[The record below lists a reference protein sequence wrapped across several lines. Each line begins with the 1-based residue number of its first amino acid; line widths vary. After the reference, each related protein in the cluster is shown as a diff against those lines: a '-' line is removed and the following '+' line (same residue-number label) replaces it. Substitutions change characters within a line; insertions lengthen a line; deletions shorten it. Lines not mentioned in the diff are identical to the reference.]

1 MHLFSCFRTGFLFYN
16 GILRNSIFSC
26 YSVYTCAWVSV
37 HWAICYLLLKDA
49 VYFFIAYLHLLSNIL
64 VLCLLSVDQGLRE
77 EIAMVSVIGGGGE
90 VPATAEARSQKV
102 LHLPPRQGRTVQH
115 L

>member
-1 MHLFSCFRTGFLFYN
+1 MQYIT
-16 GILRNSIFSC
+16 IF
-26 YSVYTCAWVSV
+26 T
-37 HWAICYLLLKDA
+37 
-49 VYFFIAYLHLLSNIL
+49 FIAYLHLLSNNL

-90 VPATAEARSQKV
+90 VLATAEARSQKV
-102 LHLPPRQGRTVQH
+102 LHLPPRRGRTVQH